1 MQRLMQA
8 HWPGNVR
15 QLRNLV
21 ESMVVLAP
29 GTEIRA
35 ADIPADVTD
44 GAGTLLP
51 MRLPSAGA
59 GTPGPA
65 EFEFILRSLM
75 ELRVQIE
82 ELRRRLEDRHSAVQV
97 IEVSD
102 PNAVAI
108 PVSSIGPIT
117 AEPEPEPEPTVLYR
131 PGMTMAEVERA
142 TIEAVLQEHRGNRRK
157 AAQILG
163 IGERTLYR
171 KLKEYE
177 IA

>member
-1 MQRLMQA
+1 M
-8 HWPGNVR
+8 GNGR
-15 QLRNLV
+15 
-21 ESMVVLAP
+21 E
-29 GTEIRA
+29 
-35 ADIPADVTD
+35 
-44 GAGTLLP
+44 
-51 MRLPSAGA
+51 

-82 ELRRRLEDRHSAVQV
+82 ELRRRLEDRHGAVQV

-102 PNAVAI
+102 PSTLSAVI
-108 PVSSIGPIT
+108 PMSSVGPI
-117 AEPEPEPEPTVLYR
+117 AVEPEPEITVVYR

-142 TIEAVLQEHRGNRRK
+142 TIEAVLGEQRGNRRK

-171 KLKEYE
+171 KLNEYE
-177 IA
+177 IS